1 MRTALALLA
10 ALLAIGA
17 GMIPYPHSPING
29 ILAGVIVY
37 LLLEFFA
44 LSRRIS
50 KLEQAVSQQAKEQRS
65 AAPPSPV
72 LDFDWEP
79 EAVEASRSE
88 EPWTQT
94 QTPEPAVFAQ
104 SAPPAP
110 PLATTGATAQDR
122 QSSPRLQDAG
132 GTLARLTAPL
142 INFFTS
148 GNPILKI
155 GVVVLFFGVAFLL
168 KYAAQRNLIPIEL
181 RLLGVVCG
189 GLSLLVGGWKLR
201 RKHTVYGLGLEGG
214 GIGILYLTVYA
225 AAKLYHLLPMPL
237 ALAVMIG
244 LVGLSCALAVLQDA
258 KGLAVS
264 GTIGGFLAPVLMSTG
279 GGSHVMLF
287 SYYALLNSGI
297 LGIAWFKSWRELNL
311 VGFLFTF
318 SIVALWGAS
327 AYSPQHFASAEPFL
341 ILFFLMYCL
350 ISVLFALR
358 QPLQLRGFIDGPLV
372 FGLPIV
378 ASGLQAYLVRDVP
391 YGMGLSAL
399 VLGFWY
405 IGLARLLWNR
415 MADEMRLLT
424 EAFLALGVVFASLAI
439 PLSLDPHWTTAAWA
453 LEGAAMV
460 WVGVRQN
467 RPAARVFGLLLQA
480 GAAVPFL
487 DHVYLPPESL
497 LFANR
502 AFLGSALIGV
512 GALFSSFWL
521 DRNRDQARRWETALP
536 QLLLAW
542 GLIWWHGGGY
552 RDLERHLE
560 WQAQPPAFLLYACA
574 TTVCLGLLVHRF
586 AWRRL
591 TTALLILLPI
601 MYFSLAAQTVGWN
614 SGPVLI
620 GVGWLAWPLAFAL
633 QYALLARFETQL
645 PQQTV
650 PLWHSLSFWLLI
662 LTVTVEIAWRVGRIA
677 GLTEAWSLACW
688 GLAPTALLFALE
700 FRGDR
705 LRWPVARFATT
716 YHGVATD
723 LPLLALLLWCF
734 ASFAVAGDPAPLPY
748 IPILNP
754 LELIELA
761 ILLLAALRVVRHPST
776 GPGRTGRV
784 ILTAALLFAW
794 MNVLVSRSVHF
805 FTGTWYSMDQMFD
818 STIFQAAIAALWSVL
833 ALALTIWGARKQQ
846 RRIWL
851 VGAALLALVVAKLF
865 LIDLSG
871 TGAIGRIV
879 SFLVV
884 GLLMLIIGFFAPLP
898 PLPPLPTQSEESA
911 R

>member
-1 MRTALALLA
+1 MRTIPAVLA
-10 ALLAIGA
+10 AILAFFA
-17 GMIPYPHSPING
+17 GILPYPHSMING
-29 ILAGVIVY
+29 
-37 LLLEFFA
+37 LLSAAVAFLLMEV
-44 LSRRIS
+44 LTLRGRIGR
-50 KLEQAVSQQAKEQRS
+50 LEQRIPQPSGDAERDAQQAQAS
-65 AAPPSPV
+65 AAWNAEAAEAGRNEPPLRPV
-72 LDFDWEP
+72 PPMVPPAAPVQSF
-79 EAVEASRSE
+79 
-88 EPWTQT
+88 Q
-94 QTPEPAVFAQ
+94 PEPSLQATTV
-104 SAPPAP
+104 PAP
-110 PLATTGATAQDR
+110 PDR
-122 QSSPRLQDAG
+122 QSHPPHNPGSLTRLA
-132 GTLARLTAPL
+132 APL
-142 INFFTS
+142 IGFFTS

-189 GLSLLVGGWKLR
+189 GVALLVAGWKLR
-201 RKHTVYGLGLEGG
+201 RKHLVYGLGLEGG
-214 GIGILYLTVYA
+214 GIGILYLAVYA

-237 ALAVMIG
+237 ALALMIG

-258 KGLAVS
+258 KGLAIS

-279 GGSHVMLF
+279 GGSHVTLF

-318 SIVALWGAS
+318 SIVAMWGVS
-327 AYSPQHFASAEPFL
+327 AYSPQHFATAEPFL

-378 ASGLQAYLVRDVP
+378 ASGLQACLVRDFH
-391 YGMGLSAL
+391 YGMGFSAL
-399 VLGFWY
+399 ALGFWY

-415 MADEMRLLT
+415 KANEMRLLT

-439 PLSLDPHWTTAAWA
+439 PLSLDPQWTTAAWA

-487 DHVYLPPESL
+487 RPMHLPPESL

-521 DRNRDQARRWETALP
+521 DRNQDRARPWETALP
-536 QLLLAW
+536 QTLLAW

-552 RDLERHLE
+552 RDLERRLE
-560 WQAQPPAFLLYACA
+560 WQTLPPAFLLYACA
-574 TTVCLGLLVHRF
+574 TAICLGLLVHRF

-591 TTALLILLPI
+591 AIALLILLPI
-601 MYFSLAAQTVGWN
+601 MCITLASQTVGWN
-614 SGPVLI
+614 GGPVLI
-620 GVGWLAWPLAFAL
+620 GFGWLAWPLAFAIHF
-633 QYALLARFETQL
+633 ALLARFETQL
-645 PQQTV
+645 PQQAL
-650 PLWHSLSFWLLI
+650 PLWHSLGFWLLL
-662 LTVTVEIAWRVGRIA
+662 LTVTVEIAWRVGQIA
-677 GLTEAWSLACW
+677 GITEAWSLACW
-688 GLAPTALLFALE
+688 GLTPTALLFALE

-705 LRWPVARFATT
+705 LQWPVARFAAT

-734 ASFAVAGDPAPLPY
+734 VSFAVAGDPAPLPY

-761 ILLLAALRVVRHPST
+761 ILLLAAIRVVRRPST
-776 GPGRTGRV
+776 GPAKSGRL

-794 MNVLVSRSVHF
+794 MNVVVGRSVHF
-805 FTGTWYSMDQMFD
+805 FTGAAYSIDRLFA

-833 ALALTIWGARKQQ
+833 ALALTIRGARKQQ
-846 RRIWL
+846 RTIWL
-851 VGAALLALVVAKLF
+851 VGAGLLALVVAKLF

-884 GLLMLIIGFFAPLP
+884 GLLMLVIGFFAPLP
-898 PLPPLPTQSEESA
+898 PQSEEPA
-911 R
+911 P